1 MGVARQTAITS
12 IAKAAT
18 LTATGFP
25 LAGEVVAL
33 ALRATLD
40 EKDEQLEQLKDI
52 QAGGN
57 QRSRENNGSH
67 NCDPGH

>member
-12 IAKAAT
+12 MAKAVT
-18 LTATGFP
+18 LTATGFA

-33 ALRATLD
+33 AFGAILD
-40 EKDEQLEQLKDI
+40 EKDKQQEQLKGI

-57 QRSRENNGSH
+57 QRSRK
-67 NCDPGH
+67 

>member
-1 MGVARQTAITS
+1 MGVARQTATTS

-33 ALRATLD
+33 ALGAILD
-40 EKDEQLEQLKDI
+40 EKDEQLEQLKEI

-57 QRSRENNGSH
+57 QRSRK
-67 NCDPGH
+67 

>member
-1 MGVARQTAITS
+1 MGVARQTATTS

-18 LTATGFP
+18 LTTAGFP

-33 ALRATLD
+33 ALGAILD
-40 EKDEQLEQLKDI
+40 EKDEQLEQLKEI

-57 QRSRENNGSH
+57 QRSRK
-67 NCDPGH
+67 

>member
-1 MGVARQTAITS
+1 LRKQQR
-12 IAKAAT
+12 

-33 ALRATLD
+33 ALGAILD
-40 EKDEQLEQLKDI
+40 EKDQQLEQLKDI

-57 QRSRENNGSH
+57 QRSRK
-67 NCDPGH
+67 

>member
-12 IAKAAT
+12 IAKAVT

-33 ALRATLD
+33 ALGAILD
-40 EKDEQLEQLKDI
+40 ENDEQLEQLKEI

-57 QRSRENNGSH
+57 LRSRK
-67 NCDPGH
+67 

>member
-1 MGVARQTAITS
+1 MGAARQTAITS

-25 LAGEVVAL
+25 LAGEVSAL
-33 ALRATLD
+33 ALEAILD
-40 EKDEQLEQLKDI
+40 EKDEQLEQLKEI

-57 QRSRENNGSH
+57 QRSRK
-67 NCDPGH
+67 

>member
-1 MGVARQTAITS
+1 MGVARQTATTS

-18 LTATGFP
+18 LTTAGFP

-33 ALRATLD
+33 ALGAILD
-40 EKDEQLEQLKDI
+40 EKDEKLEQLKEI

-57 QRSRENNGSH
+57 QRSRK
-67 NCDPGH
+67 

>member
-18 LTATGFP
+18 LTTTGFP
-25 LAGEVVAL
+25 LAGELVAL
-33 ALRATLD
+33 AMGAILD
-40 EKDEQLEQLKDI
+40 EKGEQLEQLKEI

-57 QRSRENNGSH
+57 LRSRK
-67 NCDPGH
+67 

>member
-1 MGVARQTAITS
+1 VARQTAITS

-33 ALRATLD
+33 ALGAILD
-40 EKDEQLEQLKDI
+40 EKDQQLEQLKEI

-57 QRSRENNGSH
+57 HRSRK
-67 NCDPGH
+67 

>member
-33 ALRATLD
+33 AFGGILD
-40 EKDEQLEQLKDI
+40 EKNEQLEQLKDI

-57 QRSRENNGSH
+57 QRSGK
-67 NCDPGH
+67 

>member
-1 MGVARQTAITS
+1 MGVERQTTITS

-18 LTATGFP
+18 LTTTGFP

-33 ALRATLD
+33 ALGAILD
-40 EKDEQLEQLKDI
+40 EKDEQLEQLKEI

-57 QRSRENNGSH
+57 QRRRK
-67 NCDPGH
+67 

>member
-18 LTATGFP
+18 LTTTGFP

-33 ALRATLD
+33 ALGAILD
-40 EKDEQLEQLKDI
+40 ENDEQLEQLKEI

-57 QRSRENNGSH
+57 LRSRK
-67 NCDPGH
+67 